1 MKRDLGYRA
10 SPVDRTLTDMWGS
23 NTCDGCFESTQTWT
37 SLKTKGD
44 RKLVSFFFFSLLF
57 PPPSPLAGT
66 FIVRHLFDYILTCH
80 NLRYIATKIKSFC
93 LFATHFH
100 ELTALADEVTTV
112 RNLHVTAMTSRGTLT
127 LLYKVKP
134 GELFIVQI
142 KQV

>member
-1 MKRDLGYRA
+1 MTA
-10 SPVDRTLTDMWGS
+10 A
-23 NTCDGCFESTQTWT
+23 
-37 SLKTKGD
+37 LKVLKLELALR
-44 RKLVSFFFFSLLF
+44 RKEIENLFPFFFSLLF
-57 PPPSPLAGT
+57 PPPSTLAGT

-112 RNLHVTAMTSRGTLT
+112 RNLHVTAMTSSGTLT